1 MANNLQ
7 NSDLWYF
14 LGGKHLIVDFHFH
27 IEIEAKI
34 AFFAKKKVKNIE
46 ISRFLLACKSWE
58 WLF

>member
-34 AFFAKKKVKNIE
+34 AFFAKKKLQILKFHV
-46 ISRFLLACKSWE
+46 F
-58 WLF
+58 F